1 MKEVML
7 EELNNFTT
15 NNNSQMTT
23 NETNTDSQLS
33 PNRPII
39 AKPNI
44 MKGSSI
50 SPSDLSKKLKEKNK
64 NEEVESINQVEET
77 PMVKNAFSDMI
88 KTLDDRKKRID
99 EELMPIIEKNAEEM
113 AMAEELG
120 IDTSKEKLDD
130 ENVQILINKKKNEM
144 EELSKSIDF
153 NDTSDIDN
161 ILNDG
166 DEEDMEEMKNIDNYT
181 FIDDPVVE
189 ETPVKEE
196 IKTVTKDVKPVTV
209 PKEDSIVDQPTKN
222 LVEDDEDD
230 LDKLMNDLN
239 SSDDS
244 TINQEEETVEELRT
258 RFKETLSSVK
268 IARDPIDFSKFK
280 IKQNAVSSSAILST
294 VNNKINNFKKADW
307 VLYHT
312 GRSMTFAECRGPE
325 LNALRKSIG
334 NSNDINAVIAS
345 LQFVYNHTIDANK
358 PSFEAWCKLIRTE
371 DIESLYFGLYRACY
385 ADSNIVARACQNK
398 GCEKTSLV
406 NTDIKKM
413 VKFKDKETEEKF
425 YKIFNHDTTTSTQ
438 ETVSELMQISDY
450 FAISFNH
457 PTLYSTFL
465 QYSTLPSDVTDKYSD
480 TLNTMAYIDGFYS
493 IDYTTNE
500 LVPIAIK
507 NYKNNLNKTVINKL
521 KTYIEILKTLTNDQY
536 NILTAKLNNIIQE
549 PKISYVYPETTCPE
563 CGATIKEEPIES
575 VIRLLFTRA
584 QLVQVKSL

>member
-50 SPSDLSKKLKEKNK
+50 SPSDLSKRLKEKNK

-196 IKTVTKDVKPVTV
+196 IKTVVKDAKPVTV
-209 PKEDSIVDQPTKN
+209 PKEDNIVDQPTKN

-438 ETVSELMQISDY
+438 ETESELMQISDY

>member
-130 ENVQILINKKKNEM
+130 ENVQMLINKKKNEM

-196 IKTVTKDVKPVTV
+196 IKTVAKDVKPVTV

-438 ETVSELMQISDY
+438 ETESELLQISDY

>member
-196 IKTVTKDVKPVTV
+196 IKTVAKDVKPVTV

-438 ETVSELMQISDY
+438 ETESELMQISDY

>member
-50 SPSDLSKKLKEKNK
+50 SPSDLSKRLKEKNK

-196 IKTVTKDVKPVTV
+196 IKTVVKDAKPVTV

-438 ETVSELMQISDY
+438 ETESELMQISDY

>member
-50 SPSDLSKKLKEKNK
+50 SPSDLSKRLKEKNK

-196 IKTVTKDVKPVTV
+196 IKTVVKDAKPVTV
-209 PKEDSIVDQPTKN
+209 PKEDNIVDQPTKN

-438 ETVSELMQISDY
+438 ETESELLQISDY

>member
-23 NETNTDSQLS
+23 NETNTDSQSS

-196 IKTVTKDVKPVTV
+196 IKTVAKDVKPVTV

-413 VKFKDKETEEKF
+413 VKFKDTETEEKF

-438 ETVSELMQISDY
+438 ETESELMQISDY

>member
-50 SPSDLSKKLKEKNK
+50 SPSDLSKRLKEKNK

-196 IKTVTKDVKPVTV
+196 IKTVVKDAKPVTV
-209 PKEDSIVDQPTKN
+209 PKEDNIVDQPTKN

-230 LDKLMNDLN
+230 LDKLMNDHN

-438 ETVSELMQISDY
+438 ETESELMQISDY